1 MIQDVPRPPKPRTCP
16 ICNRAAAREGS
27 RFCSDRCQTIDL
39 GRWLKGDYAV
49 PVKAEPNPDEED

>member
-1 MIQDVPRPPKPRTCP
+1 MTQDLPRAPRAKRCP
-16 ICNRAAAREGS
+16 ICNRAEIRPGS

>member
-1 MIQDVPRPPKPRTCP
+1 MIQEVPPAPKPRRCP
-16 ICNRAAAREGS
+16 ICYRPAPNPAS

-49 PVKAEPNPDEED
+49 PVKPEPNPDEED